1 MAFSSHF
8 AQRAQ
13 FMRPSAIRKILSR
26 TVEPGF
32 ISFTAGKPSPRW
44 FPVEEVYAQSGH
56 VLEKYGAEAMQ
67 YASTWGFQ
75 PLREWVARRQPPA
88 TADNVLM
95 VAGSQQ
101 AIDLTAKLFLDPG
114 DKVALSAPTYTTAMS
129 TLGLYG
135 VEFLPVASDEEG
147 MLLEPLEAAL
157 QQSPKLLYCI
167 PNFMNPTGVN
177 MTLERRQALIAL
189 ARKYNVPI
197 LEDDPYGE
205 LRFEGE
211 ALPNLFELAPEQVI
225 YASTFSKTLAP
236 GFRLGWII
244 ANQEVLEPLM
254 IAKQIADLQVPTYSQ
269 RLIYEIVQNGFM
281 DAQIPRLRDHYRQQR
296 DLLLDAMQRHFP
308 PEVSYHPPSGG
319 MFVWCELPEELDA
332 TELLEIALEHKVAYI
347 PGASFYPNEQ
357 GKNTFRLSY
366 SIATPEEIEIGIEKL
381 GKIFRMAL
389 NQ

>member
-1 MAFSSHF
+1 MGIARHY
-8 AQRAQ
+8 ADRVKG
-13 FMRPSAIRKILSR
+13 MKPVGIRQVVAR
-26 TVEPGF
+26 TQDPHI
-32 ISFTAGKPSPRW
+32 ISFTAGKPAPSM
-44 FPVEEVYAQSGH
+44 FPLGATAETAGIVI
-56 VLEKYGAEAMQ
+56 EKYGAAAMQ
-67 YASTWGFQ
+67 YSATEGFL
-75 PLREWVARRQPPA
+75 PLREFIANRYPHV
-88 TADNVLM
+88 TANDVRIIS
-95 VAGSQQ
+95 GSQQ
-101 AIDLTAKLFLDPG
+101 AIDICGKVFLNPH
-114 DKVALSAPTYTTAMS
+114 DKVVVSSPTYMGAITSLNVYEPTYL
-129 TLGLYG
+129 T
-135 VEFLPVASDEEG
+135 VACDEQG
-147 MLLEPLEAAL
+147 MLPDSLEAAL
-157 QQSPKLLYCI
+157 KQSPKLLYCT
-167 PNFMNPTGVN
+167 PNFMNPTGVD
-177 MTLERRQALIAL
+177 MSLERRQITVEL
-189 ARKYNVPI
+189 AQKYDVPI

-381 GKIFRMAL
+381 GKIFRIAL